1 MASGRKIA
9 EEEPTCAL
17 VMIPCLPGWAGAA
30 LPLDSQEWEEQER
43 QSRKKNEKIRE
54 HKSEKKKEVTRMGT
68 GGKEAKDYNE
78 SGGN

>member
-43 QSRKKNEKIRE
+43 QSRKKMKKYENIKE
-54 HKSEKKKEVTRMGT
+54 EKKRK
-68 GGKEAKDYNE
+68 
-78 SGGN
+78 

>member
-17 VMIPCLPGWAGAA
+17 VMIPRLPGWAGAA
-30 LPLDSQEWEEQER
+30 LPLDSQEWEEQEK
-43 QSRKKNEKIRE
+43 QSRKKMKKYENIKE
-54 HKSEKKKEVTRMGT
+54 EKKKEVTRMGA

>member
-54 HKSEKKKEVTRMGT
+54 HKSKKKKGSNQNGSRRE
-68 GGKEAKDYNE
+68 GGKRLQ
-78 SGGN
+78 